1 MVENVFIKGLYNF
14 DIWNTLNPTQI
25 KLEQDKLL
33 KIIKNYNNKDFIYR
47 FLVEGLTFRR
57 GITSDASFLFITC
70 NGLSKAPF
78 QG

>member
-47 FLVEGLTFRR
+47 FLAEGLIFRR
-57 GITSDASFLFITC
+57 GITSGARFLFITC

-78 QG
+78 